1 MVKAPWPDQGVF
13 DVFPSVF
20 HLVSLGSSRGVD

>member
-13 DVFPSVF
+13 DVFLAVF
-20 HLVSLGSSRGVD
+20 LLVSLGSSRGVG